1 MENIAEDKS
10 SGMEWEGVMVRHSR
24 QYGERGKGGEGG
36 LEGRILGLL
45 ECAEGEGAPVSQEEE
60 EAGWTPTLPNTRT
73 LNILQQGKDW
83 KLIQGECFFYI
94 KAKKSFN
101 QHVETLEV

>member
-1 MENIAEDKS
+1 MENIAEIKNKS

-24 QYGERGKGGEGG
+24 QYGGREGKEGEGG

-73 LNILQQGKDW
+73 LHILQQGKDW
-83 KLIQGECFFYI
+83 KLIQGEY
-94 KAKKSFN
+94 SFI
-101 QHVETLEV
+101 

>member
-1 MENIAEDKS
+1 M
-10 SGMEWEGVMVRHSR
+10 
-24 QYGERGKGGEGG
+24 
-36 LEGRILGLL
+36 EGRILGLL

-73 LNILQQGKDW
+73 LHILQQGKDW
-83 KLIQGECFFYI
+83 KINTGRMFFYI

>member
-1 MENIAEDKS
+1 M
-10 SGMEWEGVMVRHSR
+10 
-24 QYGERGKGGEGG
+24 
-36 LEGRILGLL
+36 EGRILGLL

-73 LNILQQGKDW
+73 LHILQQGKDW
-83 KLIQGECFFYI
+83 KINTGRMFFDI